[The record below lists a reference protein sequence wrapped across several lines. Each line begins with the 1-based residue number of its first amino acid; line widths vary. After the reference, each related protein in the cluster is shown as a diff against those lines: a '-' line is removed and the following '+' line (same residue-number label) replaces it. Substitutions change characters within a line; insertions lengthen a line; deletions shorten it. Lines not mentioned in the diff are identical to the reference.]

1 QPRQGS
7 TARGVA
13 APLEVNRMINESTPP
28 DALLAEVSRDLRAVR
43 PWPTPWRDALRL
55 SPLALGIMVALPVL
69 VGLRRDAV
77 AVGPLV
83 VWGVSLIQVALGIV
97 LIWIATR
104 EGRPARR
111 LPRAVVRTALAGAG
125 FMVVAVSFLTF
136 SKSPT
141 HVPHGISPWLVGI
154 FCYFGS
160 TVTTA
165 PLFALAAWFHSPFVS
180 PPPALAGGRL
190 CAGAALTSNAGWR
203 LICPISTPWHVLT
216 AHGGSLISIALLSAL
231 TAHLVAV
238 RARRS

>member
-1 QPRQGS
+1 
-7 TARGVA
+7 
-13 APLEVNRMINESTPP
+13 MIDDSKPS
-28 DALLAEVSRDLRAVR
+28 DALLAEVSRDLRPVR

-55 SPLALGIMVALPVL
+55 SPLAFGIIIALPLL

-83 VWGVSLIQVALGIV
+83 TWGVSLIQVALGIL
-97 LIWIATR
+97 LIWMATR

-111 LPRAVVRTALAGAG
+111 LPRGVVRVALAGAG

-141 HVPHGISPWLVGI
+141 HVPHGISPWIAGMV
-154 FCYFGS
+154 CYVGS
-160 TVTTA
+160 TVAAT
-165 PLFALAAWFHSPFVS
+165 PLFVLAAWFHSRFVS
-180 PPPALAGGRL
+180 PRPALAGGL
-190 CAGAALTSNAGWR
+190 YGAGAALTANTGWR

-216 AHGGSLISIALLSAL
+216 AHGGSVITITLLSAL
-231 TAHLVAV
+231 TADLVAS